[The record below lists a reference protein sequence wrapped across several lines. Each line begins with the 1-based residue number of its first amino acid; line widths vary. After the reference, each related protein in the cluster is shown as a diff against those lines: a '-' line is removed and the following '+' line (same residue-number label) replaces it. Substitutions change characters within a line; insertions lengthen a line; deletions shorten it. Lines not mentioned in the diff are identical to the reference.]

1 MGAKLAAVVRD
12 HGGEPTG
19 DPAGLGEGV
28 ITMAADGSA
37 WALLGASDQPGQPA
51 QPGRGLGGALAW
63 SIRRGATAVNVVAE
77 RGTGALA
84 RRAIGLTLPVHVWH
98 LEGRVLLP
106 AVAEPLAHPVPVDDA
121 HRAFAELI
129 VAGGAEPVE
138 EHGVLSGEVR
148 GLEVCRVVDDAHGG
162 ETRLEV
168 GVGAHDRETFQMLHG
183 ARPTV
188 EALADVVQ
196 AVDGHRSA
204 ADAVH
209 HPLSQLAASRLLRW
223 RLLQTPS
230 LVGARALVAAEPP
243 VARTNVKDHV
253 PCVAIERSAASD
265 DASQSDSSDVHV
277 VVCTT
282 GVDLEV
288 VPFTVDAIAAHGAT
302 RATIAAPA
310 RDVIDIQQRLA
321 ELVAVP
327 TAFVAV
333 PPS

>member
-1 MGAKLAAVVRD
+1 MSSTLDPARRAVLMGAKLAAVVRD
-12 HGGEPTG
+12 HGAEPVG
-19 DPAGLGEGV
+19 DPAGLGDGV
-28 ITMAADGSA
+28 ATLTADASA
-37 WALLGASDQPGQPA
+37 WALLNDGT
-51 QPGRGLGGALAW
+51 GRGLGGALAW
-63 SIRRGATAVNVVAE
+63 SVRRDATALHVVGEA
-77 RGTGALA
+77 GTGVLA
-84 RRAIGLTLPVHVWH
+84 RRAAGFTLPVHVWH

-106 AVAEPLAHPVPVDDA
+106 AVAEPLAEPSPVSPA
-121 HRAFAELI
+121 HRALAELI

-148 GLEVCRVVDDAHGG
+148 GLEVCRVVDDPISGA
-162 ETRLEV
+162 TRLEV

-183 ARPTV
+183 DRPTV
-188 EALADVVQ
+188 EALADVVR

-204 ADAVH
+204 DTVH
-209 HPLSQLAASRLLRW
+209 HPLTQLAASRLLRW
-223 RLLQTPS
+223 RLVQHPA
-230 LVGARALVAAEPP
+230 LVGARELRPAEPP

-253 PCVAIERSAASD
+253 PCVAVEVGADAAD
-265 DASQSDSSDVHV
+265 RHV

-288 VPFTVDAIAAHGAT
+288 VPYAVDAIAALAGT
-302 RATIAAPA
+302 RCTVAAPA

-321 ELVAVP
+321 ELVRVP